1 MYYTLKCP
9 FDFFDFLE
17 LSVLLKIE
25 NCVLQ
30 RAKEM

>member
-9 FDFFDFLE
+9 FDFLE